1 MGNIHTLNLSSCS
14 GITDVS
20 MLGNVHTLISPVMNI
35 YKKNKIEKNV
45 IHIKLN
51 TFFCIE
57 GNNKIP
63 TTK

>member
-1 MGNIHTLNLSSCS
+1 MVNVHTLNLYRCKK
-14 GITDVS
+14 ITDVS

-51 TFFCIE
+51 IFFYYIE
-57 GNNKIP
+57 
-63 TTK
+63 